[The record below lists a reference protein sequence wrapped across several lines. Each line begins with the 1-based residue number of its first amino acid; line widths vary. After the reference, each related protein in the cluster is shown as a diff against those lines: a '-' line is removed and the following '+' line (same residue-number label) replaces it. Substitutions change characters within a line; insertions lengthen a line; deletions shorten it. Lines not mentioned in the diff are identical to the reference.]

1 MRVHGFRN
9 ACIINIKS
17 QHADVIHIQM
27 YMSYD
32 LTQGFMNFLPCRCLD
47 EICKSGEN
55 ATEFLSLFKRMI
67 SQPHWKCY
75 LSIKGL
81 LLRLG
86 DLINKVCQ
94 TESKLFLILLFISI
108 KYIRIFS
115 NFERLL

>member
-1 MRVHGFRN
+1 
-9 ACIINIKS
+9 
-17 QHADVIHIQM
+17 
-27 YMSYD
+27 
-32 LTQGFMNFLPCRCLD
+32 
-47 EICKSGEN
+47 
-55 ATEFLSLFKRMI
+55 MI
-67 SQPHWKCY
+67 SQPNWKCY